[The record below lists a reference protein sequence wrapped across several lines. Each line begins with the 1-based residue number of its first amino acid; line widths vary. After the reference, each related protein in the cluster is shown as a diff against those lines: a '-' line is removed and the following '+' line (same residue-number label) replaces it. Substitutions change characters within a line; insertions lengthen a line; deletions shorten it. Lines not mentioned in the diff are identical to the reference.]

1 MTSFDTVT
9 GKRQQDSMVVGIS
22 ASDSPNRSGGVIPR
36 APGYDAFT
44 VTGPNLSVI
53 PVLIAVPHAGR
64 IYPEDVLRDLRDP
77 DAAALR
83 LEDRL
88 VDRIGH
94 AVAEQT
100 GASLL
105 VANAPRAMID
115 LNRAPDDVDW
125 GMFCGEGR
133 PQSSDYVPTKRARSG
148 LGIIPRR
155 VPGMG
160 ELWKRSFTAAELAQR
175 IAGIHEPYH
184 LAVSEKLAELRARW
198 GAAVL
203 LDLHSMPTI
212 RPKGATIP
220 PEFVLGDRFGAACHG
235 SLSATVFS
243 FLHRHDRIVAHNR
256 PYSGGYVLERH
267 GEPKSGVHGLQLEI
281 DRALYLD
288 REGLHLGAGF
298 GKMVS
303 LLIDLV
309 RAVAMQATILG
320 DMSGM
325 QGWNEAAE

>member
-1 MTSFDTVT
+1 MGNGTA
-9 GKRQQDSMVVGIS
+9 
-22 ASDSPNRSGGVIPR
+22 ASDSQKRSGGVIPG
-36 APGYDAFT
+36 APGCAAFT
-44 VTGPNLSVI
+44 LTGPKLSVI

-64 IYPEDVLRDLRDP
+64 AYPEAVLRDMRDP

-100 GASLL
+100 GATLL

-115 LNRAPDDVDW
+115 LNRAADDVDW
-125 GMFCGEGR
+125 SMFTGDGK
-133 PQSSDYVPTKRARSG
+133 PHSVNQVPTKRARSG

-155 VPGMG
+155 VPGTG
-160 ELWKRSFTAAELAQR
+160 ELWKRAFDADELADR
-175 IAGIHEPYH
+175 VANIHEPYH
-184 LAVSEKLAELRARW
+184 LAVAEALADLRARW

-212 RPKGATIP
+212 RPKGAALP

-235 SLSATVFS
+235 SLAAAVFS

-267 GEPKSGVHGLQLEI
+267 ANPRAGVHGLQLEI

-288 REGLHLGAGF
+288 RDGVNLGPGV
-298 GKMVS
+298 GRLVS

-309 RAVAMQATILG
+309 RVMAAQATVLS
-320 DMSGM
+320 DMSGASP
-325 QGWNEAAE
+325 WSEAAE

>member
-1 MTSFDTVT
+1 M
-9 GKRQQDSMVVGIS
+9 GVGIT
-22 ASDSPNRSGGVIPR
+22 ASDSQNRFGGVIPG
-36 APGYDAFT
+36 APGRDAFT
-44 VTGPNLSVI
+44 LTGPKLSVI

-64 IYPEDVLRDLRDP
+64 IYPDAVLRDMRDP
-77 DAAALR
+77 HMAALR

-94 AVAEQT
+94 AIADQT
-100 GASLL
+100 GATLL

-125 GMFCGEGR
+125 GMFMGEGK
-133 PQSSDYVPTKRARSG
+133 PHSADYVPTKRARSG

-160 ELWKRSFTAAELAQR
+160 ELWKRSFAAEELAER
-175 IAGIHEPYH
+175 ISGIHEPYH
-184 LAVSEKLAELRARW
+184 VAVAEALAELRARW

-212 RPKGATIP
+212 RPRGAALP

-243 FLHRHDRIVAHNR
+243 FLHRHDRVVAHNR

-267 GEPKSGVHGLQLEI
+267 ASPKAGIHALQLEI
-281 DRALYLD
+281 DRATYLD
-288 REGLHLGAGF
+288 RDGASLGAGM
-298 GKMVS
+298 GRLVS
-303 LLIDLV
+303 LLVDLV
-309 RAVAMQATILG
+309 RAMAAQATILA
-320 DMSGM
+320 DMSSA
-325 QGWNEAAE
+325 QGWSEAAE

>member
-1 MTSFDTVT
+1 MASFDTVA
-9 GKRQQDSMVVGIS
+9 GKRQQDSMGVGNS
-22 ASDSPNRSGGVIPR
+22 ASDSHNRTGGVIPGM
-36 APGYDAFT
+36 PGSDAFT
-44 VTGPNLSVI
+44 FTGPNPSVI

-64 IYPEDVLRDLRDP
+64 NYPENVRDDLRDP
-77 DAAALR
+77 NSAALR

-94 AVAEQT
+94 AIAKQT
-100 GASLL
+100 GAGLL

-125 GMFCGEGR
+125 GMFTGEGK
-133 PQSSDYVPTKRARSG
+133 PHSGEHVPTKRARSG

-155 VPGMG
+155 VPGLG
-160 ELWKRSFTAAELAQR
+160 ELWNRSFAAAELVQR
-175 IAGIHEPYH
+175 VNGIHEPYH
-184 LAVSEKLAELRARW
+184 RVVAENLAELRARW

-212 RPKGATIP
+212 RPKGASIP
-220 PEFVLGDRFGAACHG
+220 PEFVLGDLFGASCHG

-243 FLHRHDRIVAHNR
+243 FLHRNDRIVAHNR

-267 GEPKSGVHGLQLEI
+267 AKPKSGIHCFQLEI

-288 REGLHLGAGF
+288 RDGLHLGAGF
-298 GKMVS
+298 GRLVP
-303 LLIDLV
+303 LLVNLV
-309 RAVAMQATILG
+309 RAMAMQTTILG
-320 DMSGM
+320 DMSGSHEW
-325 QGWNEAAE
+325 GEAAE

>member
-1 MTSFDTVT
+1 MANFDTAA
-9 GKRQQDSMVVGIS
+9 GKRQQDSMGVGIS
-22 ASDSPNRSGGVIPR
+22 ASDSQDRSGGVIPG
-36 APGYDAFT
+36 APGCHAFT
-44 VTGPNLSVI
+44 LTGPNLSII
-53 PVLIAVPHAGR
+53 PVFIAVPHAGR
-64 IYPEDVLRDLRDP
+64 TYPEEVRRDLRDP

-88 VDRIGH
+88 VDRIGR
-94 AVAEQT
+94 AVAERT
-100 GASLL
+100 GATLL

-125 GMFCGEGR
+125 GMFTSEGR
-133 PQSSDYVPTKRARSG
+133 PQLSDHVPTKRARSG

-155 VPGMG
+155 LPVMG
-160 ELWKRSFTAAELAQR
+160 ELWKRSFAAAELTQR

-184 LAVSEKLAELRARW
+184 QAVSGTLAELRARW

-212 RPKGATIP
+212 RPRGATIP

-243 FLHRHDRIVAHNR
+243 FLHRHDRIAAHNR

-267 GEPKSGVHGLQLEI
+267 ANPRAGIHGLQLEI

-288 REGLHLGAGF
+288 RDGANLGAGV
-298 GKMVS
+298 GKLIN
-303 LLIDLV
+303 LLVDLV
-309 RAVAMQATILG
+309 RAMADQAMILG
-320 DMSGM
+320 DMSSL
-325 QGWNEAAE
+325 QGWKEAAE